1 MEINPISMA
10 KIHKKA
16 ENIYEAVIVASLKA
30 KKINDEYRLEYNT
43 LLNSLPSAGIED
55 EFDEKDNA
63 DKLAISLEF
72 EKRKKAHLTAL
83 EQLVDGE
90 IDFRYKEENE

>member
-1 MEINPISMA
+1 MEINPVSMA
-10 KIHKKA
+10 KIHQRA
-16 ENIYEAVIVASLKA
+16 SNIYEAVIIASQKA
-30 KKINDEYRLEYNT
+30 KKINDEYKLEYNT

-72 EKRKKAHLTAL
+72 EKRKKPHLTAL
-83 EQLVDGE
+83 EELIDGKVE
-90 IDFRYKEENE
+90 YRYKEDEE